1 MSDYHL
7 WFFIIL
13 IMLVVSKAV
22 RRSRR
27 RIAASK
33 GMGGLVRE
41 RPRIFV
47 RSWGGRWGGRTQD
60 FHKVRPG
67 GSGRAPNI
75 RHFITMFISITF
87 QSSSLSSSSWL
98 IIIIII
104 SHHHYHHHW
113 SAWNLRLGLKVIS
126 FDIYIQYIQYIQYK
140 LWWCDD
146 LKTQNIDES
155 CDVWQLKSI
164 KYRCK
169 VVSSSLSRG
178 GVKPPPLLFDPRSR

>member
-1 MSDYHL
+1 MSRFTR
-7 WFFIIL
+7 FFRVNFPNPGTVSRLCYFVMIIIL

-47 RSWGGRWGGRTQD
+47 RSWWVGGAA
-60 FHKVRPG
+60 HKTFTR
-67 GSGRAPNI
+67 SGREGVAALQTSDTLSPC
-75 RHFITMFISITF
+75 
-87 QSSSLSSSSWL
+87 SSASLF
-98 IIIIII
+98 

-155 CDVWQLKSI
+155 CDVWQLKI
-164 KYRCK
+164 TKYRWK
-169 VVSSSLSRG
+169 LWDDVTT
-178 GVKPPPLLFDPRSR
+178 